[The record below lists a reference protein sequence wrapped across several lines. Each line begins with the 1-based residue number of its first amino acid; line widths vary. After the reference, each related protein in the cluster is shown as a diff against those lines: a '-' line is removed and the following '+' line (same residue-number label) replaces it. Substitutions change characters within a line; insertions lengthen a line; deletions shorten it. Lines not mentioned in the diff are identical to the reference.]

1 MLLMRVKYK
10 IKHQS
15 PLLQTINIKWKQ
27 KHSGTNPQAICSLT
41 RFDGNG
47 IKTNHKMKII
57 RY

>member
-1 MLLMRVKYK
+1 MRVKYK

-27 KHSGTNPQAICSLT
+27 KHSGKNPQAICSLT
-41 RFDGNG
+41 RFDDNE